1 MRFLFR
7 GDARRRELNDVRERI
22 GRTRA
27 EIERLEST
35 AGEPV
40 RDAEAG
46 DAYRSVQ
53 QVRASMAR
61 QELATRRA
69 ELAELLEREAALE
82 AAIAQPVPAAA
93 PRPDQPAPEPL
104 QEISLAQPPPEMP
117 PSDRA
122 AVEAAAAEGVQEQ
135 LPAAP
140 EPAAEMAA
148 VEVSVGPTPEEAP
161 RAIEPAEV
169 TAGPEIE
176 QPALEVQ
183 PTPAAPTAARPLRV
197 AALGVTVVVAIV
209 ALGLLGLFFAAITA
223 PGPGVGVSP
232 QPTEP
237 IAFVAAT
244 QVPST
249 PTPVPPTRVLASPT
263 PAAPAVPLTP
273 TPPEPSPVEEEPTP
287 EAEIEPIE
295 PAIVLATILAPAGFN
310 GVVLRATPGV
320 NARTLSFLLNGARVE
335 ILEGSAAADGFRWVR
350 ARTADGTVGWM
361 VSVGVER

>member
-27 EIERLEST
+27 EVERLEKT
-35 AGEPV
+35 ADEPH
-40 RDAEAG
+40 AEAG
-46 DAYRSVQ
+46 EAYRSVQ

-93 PRPDQPAPEPL
+93 PRADQPAPEPL
-104 QEISLAQPPPEMP
+104 QEVSLEQPPPEMP

-122 AVEAAAAEGVQEQ
+122 AVEPPAEEAVQEPV
-135 LPAAP
+135 PAVP

-148 VEVSVGPTPEEAP
+148 VEVSGGPTPEEAP
-161 RAIEPAEV
+161 GAAEPAGA
-169 TAGPEIE
+169 TPGPQIE
-176 QPALEVQ
+176 QPALEAQ
-183 PTPAAPTAARPLRV
+183 PIPAAPAAARPLRV
-197 AALGVTVVVAIV
+197 AALGVTVVVAVV

-223 PGPGVGVSP
+223 PGPGVSVSP

-249 PTPVPPTRVLASPT
+249 PTPVPPTPLPASPT
-263 PAAPAVPLTP
+263 PAPSVLLTP
-273 TPPEPSPVEEEPTP
+273 APPEPSPVEEEPTP
-287 EAEIEPIE
+287 EAELEPIE
-295 PAIVLATILAPAGFN
+295 PAIILATILAPAGFN

-335 ILEGSAAADGFRWVR
+335 ILDGSAVADGFRWVR

-361 VSVGVER
+361 VSVGVGR